1 MNPLV
6 YYEQI
11 IKMPNKADK
20 FDLRLR
26 IIKHALAYGVK
37 PTARVFDT
45 APTPCS
51 KMYHNGR
58 A

>member
-45 APTPCS
+45 TP
-51 KMYHNGR
+51 KPDTNL
-58 A
+58 